1 MSKEWKFVSGDNWAI
16 CDQCGFKYR
25 ASTIRERWDGLW
37 VCPEDWEPRQP
48 QDYVEAQQ
56 DKIVAD
62 IQRPPP
68 EEIFIFACTLVGRQG
83 VSDYGTADCAQ
94 ADIDY
99 GER

>member
-62 IQRPPP
+62 IQRPEP
-68 EEIFIFACTLVGRQG
+68 EEVFVPEQCTWEGRQG
-83 VSDYGTADCAQ
+83 IAGMGVAGCMIAGFSAG
-94 ADIDY
+94 I
-99 GER
+99 